1 MLCMDVVPVCKD
13 HVLRGGVGLWA
24 KEPNLPPPPTPPSSF
39 LYPCSMTRSA
49 LHYLN
54 AYNRLNNTNTV
65 DAVLQGKSK
74 SG

>member
-1 MLCMDVVPVCKD
+1 MAIMHGCGSSLQGAHLKGWSRVVSEGTKS
-13 HVLRGGVGLWA
+13 
-24 KEPNLPPPPTPPSSF
+24 PPPPPSSF
-39 LYPCSMTRSA
+39 LYPLSMTRSA

-65 DAVLQGKSK
+65 EAVLQGKSK

>member
-1 MLCMDVVPVCKD
+1 MVIMHGCGSSLQGAHLKGWGRVVNEGTKF
-13 HVLRGGVGLWA
+13 
-24 KEPNLPPPPTPPSSF
+24 PPPPPPSSF
-39 LYPCSMTRSA
+39 LYPRSMTRSA

-65 DAVLQGKSK
+65 EAVLQGKSK

>member
-1 MLCMDVVPVCKD
+1 MDVVPVCKE
-13 HVLRGGVGLWA
+13 HILRGGVGLWA
-24 KEPNLPPPPTPPSSF
+24 KEPNPPPPPPSSF
-39 LYPCSMTRSA
+39 LYPRSMTRSA

-65 DAVLQGKSK
+65 EAVLQGKSK

>member
-1 MLCMDVVPVCKD
+1 MHGCGSSLQGPRPQGWGRVVSK
-13 HVLRGGVGLWA
+13 GT
-24 KEPNLPPPPTPPSSF
+24 KSTPPPTPPSSF

>member
-1 MLCMDVVPVCKD
+1 MLCMYVVPVCKD
-13 HVLRGGVGLWA
+13 HVLRGGVRLWT
-24 KEPNLPPPPTPPSSF
+24 KEPNLPPPPTFSF
-39 LYPCSMTRSA
+39 LYPRSMTRSA